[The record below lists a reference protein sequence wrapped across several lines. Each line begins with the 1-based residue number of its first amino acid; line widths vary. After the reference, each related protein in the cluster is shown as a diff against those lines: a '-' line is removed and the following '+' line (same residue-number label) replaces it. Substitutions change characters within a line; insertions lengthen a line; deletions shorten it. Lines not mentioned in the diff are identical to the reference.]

1 MNWFDRCLIG
11 LVSFASVLTTS
22 TVTVGQQNLEDVEI
36 TTIPVAEGIYMLKG
50 AGGNIGV
57 LAGEDGVFLIDDQ
70 YAVLSDKIMAAVEEI
85 SQEPIRFLINTHWH
99 QDHTGGNEN
108 FGNAGVTIIAHD
120 NVRDRLSTEQFM
132 EAIDRKV
139 SPSPTEALPIITFND
154 TVTFY
159 LNDEEVRAF
168 HPAPAHTDGDTIIH
182 FKDANVIHAGD
193 IYFNGSYPFVD
204 IDSEGSLLGIIT
216 AVEELLSLADDRTL
230 IIPGHGEL
238 SNKAEL
244 ENYHKLLIAV
254 RDRVSQAIA
263 EGISVDDFVAS
274 NPTAEFDETWGNGF
288 LNPEQFLRI
297 VYTDL
302 SRSAN

>member
-11 LVSFASVLTTS
+11 LVSLATVLTTS

-70 YAVLSDKIMAAVEEI
+70 YAVLSDKIIAAVEEI

-120 NVRDRLSTEQFM
+120 NVRNRLSTEQFL
-132 EAIDRKV
+132 EILDRKV
-139 SPSPTEALPIITFND
+139 PPSPPEALPIITFND

-159 LNDEEVRAF
+159 LNNEEVYAF
-168 HPAPAHTDGDTIIH
+168 HTAPAHTDGDSIIH
-182 FKDANVIHAGD
+182 FKDANVIHTGD
-193 IYFNGSYPFVD
+193 IYFNGSYPFID
-204 IDSEGSLLGIIT
+204 INSEGSITGIIA
-216 AVEELLSLADDRTL
+216 AVEKLLSLADDRTL

-238 SNKAEL
+238 SNRAEL
-244 ENYHKLLIAV
+244 ENYHQLLITV
-254 RDRVSQAIA
+254 RDRVAQAIA
-263 EGISVDDFVAS
+263 EGISVEDFVAS

-297 VYTDL
+297 VYADL

>member
-139 SPSPTEALPIITFND
+139 SPSPPEALPIITFND